1 MIPGNDLKYSKDHE
15 WVRVDG
21 DIAIIGI
28 TNYAQLQLGD
38 IVYVELPEIGVMVER
53 DEVVCAVESVK
64 TAADIITPISGEVV
78 DANGDLDD
86 GPELINDDPFTAWI
100 MKIQIS
106 DMSEIDNLMDEA
118 EYADFCENEG

>member
-1 MIPGNDLKYSKDHE
+1 MPSKNLKYSKDHE

-21 DIAIIGI
+21 DIAVIGI

-38 IVYVELPEIGVMVER
+38 IVYVELPEVGVTVER

-78 DANGDLDD
+78 EANVDLDD
-86 GPELINDDPFTAWI
+86 GPELINDDSFAAWI

-118 EYADFCENEG
+118 EYADFCENED